1 MKNNSIHAVSYMKGQ
16 LSGRKSEKKRI
27 LDLVKKILVDEI
39 NTAHKTVSGK
49 TSRLTSAY
57 MRIIK
62 LK

>member
-1 MKNNSIHAVSYMKGQ
+1 MKGQ